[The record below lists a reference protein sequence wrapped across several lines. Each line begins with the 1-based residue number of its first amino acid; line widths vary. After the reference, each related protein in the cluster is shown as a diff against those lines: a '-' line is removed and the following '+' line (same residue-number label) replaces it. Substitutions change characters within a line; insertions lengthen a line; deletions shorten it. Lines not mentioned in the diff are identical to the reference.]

1 MTYILQALWLIAC
14 AVPAAFIAWQAV
26 ALTGLQGVLAS
37 IATVILAMLLALTFF
52 ALTIALRRTLR
63 RG

>member
-26 ALTGLQGVLAS
+26 ALTGLQGVPAG
-37 IATVILAMLLALTFF
+37 IATVILAMLLAVIFF
-52 ALTIALRRTLR
+52 ALTVALRRSLQR
-63 RG
+63 R

>member
-1 MTYILQALWLIAC
+1 MARSLALSFCIAC